1 MKQKNPF
8 CNKKKND
15 FSKCVVD
22 YGIHCVS
29 SGHKFKISFVE
40 LKTQHGRKSRPS
52 KLLVSS
58 FIFFQKP

>member
-29 SGHKFKISFVE
+29 SGYKF
-40 LKTQHGRKSRPS
+40 
-52 KLLVSS
+52 
-58 FIFFQKP
+58 